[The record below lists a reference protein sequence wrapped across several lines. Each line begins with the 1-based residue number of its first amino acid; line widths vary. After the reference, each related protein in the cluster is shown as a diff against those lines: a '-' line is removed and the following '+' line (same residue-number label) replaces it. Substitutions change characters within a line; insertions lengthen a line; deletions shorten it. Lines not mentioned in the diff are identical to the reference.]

1 MNETPE
7 SAAAAGAEDAQFSRA
22 LTDQLAEFF
31 AVERQRVT
39 QISPDAPRLV
49 DSIERLTSGGKRLR
63 ARLCYWGWR
72 AAGGGSLAPAIVH
85 AAAAL
90 ELFQSAALIHDD
102 ILDRSDTRRGQP
114 SVHREFERVH
124 TQQGW
129 RDDAAHFG
137 VGAAVLTGDLSLS
150 FSEQLFAQACAQLPR
165 DDERSARAIFDT
177 MRTEVM
183 VGQYLDVH
191 AEVAPAPDDPEEQ
204 LARALAVLR
213 YKSAKYSVE
222 HPVRIG
228 AALAG
233 ADERFVAHCSSFALP
248 VGEAFQLRDDVLGVF
263 GDPETTGKP
272 AGDDIR
278 EGKRTALV
286 ALCARGASRA
296 EIEWLDSALGRA
308 DLSEDDVERA
318 RTLMTDSGALGH
330 TEVLIGELVV
340 TAEQQLAT
348 LPTNEVARAGLR
360 ALADAAVRRSR

>member
-1 MNETPE
+1 MTETPDP
-7 SAAAAGAEDAQFSRA
+7 ATTAGAEDAQFSRA
-22 LTDQLAEFF
+22 LNDLLAEFF
-31 AVERQRVT
+31 ATERDRVSR
-39 QISPDAPRLV
+39 ISPDAPRV
-49 DSIERLTSGGKRLR
+49 VESIERLTAGGKRLR
-63 ARLCYWGWR
+63 ARLSYWGWR
-72 AAGGGSLAPAIVH
+72 AAGGEALSPAIVR
-85 AAAAL
+85 AAASL

-114 SVHREFERVH
+114 SVHREFERFH
-124 TQQGW
+124 TRSGW

-137 VGAAVLTGDLSLS
+137 TSAAVLIGDMSLS
-150 FSEQLFAQACAQLPR
+150 FAEQLFAQASATLPR
-165 DDERSARAIFDT
+165 EHERAGRAIFDT

-191 AEVAPAPDDPEEQ
+191 AEVAPTPKDPEEQ
-204 LARALAVLR
+204 LARAMAVLR

-233 ADERFVAHCSSFALP
+233 ADEEFLAHCSAFALP

-286 ALCARGASRA
+286 ALCARGASA
-296 EIEWLDSALGRA
+296 EDIDWLDSALGRS
-308 DLSEDDVERA
+308 DLTEDEIQRA
-318 RTLMTDSGALGH
+318 RTLMEDSGALGH
-330 TEVLIGELVV
+330 TEDLIGELVA
-340 TAEQQLAT
+340 TADHQLAT
-348 LPTNEVARAGLR
+348 LPADETARAGLH

>member
-1 MNETPE
+1 MTETPDP
-7 SAAAAGAEDAQFSRA
+7 ATTAGAEDAQFSRA
-22 LTDQLAEFF
+22 LNDLLAEFF
-31 AVERQRVT
+31 ATERDRVSR
-39 QISPDAPRLV
+39 ISPDAPRLV
-49 DSIERLTSGGKRLR
+49 ESIERLTAGGKRLR
-63 ARLCYWGWR
+63 ARLSYWGWR
-72 AAGGGSLAPAIVH
+72 AAGGEALSPAIVR
-85 AAAAL
+85 AAASL

-114 SVHREFERVH
+114 SVHREFERTH
-124 TQQGW
+124 TQSGW

-137 VGAAVLTGDLSLS
+137 ISAAVLTGDMSLS
-150 FSEQLFAQACAQLPR
+150 FAEQLFAQASGTLPR
-165 DDERSARAIFDT
+165 EHERAGRAIFDT

-191 AEVAPAPDDPEEQ
+191 AEVAPTPKDPEEQ
-204 LARALAVLR
+204 LARAMAVLR

-233 ADERFVAHCSSFALP
+233 ADEEFLAHCSAFALP

-286 ALCARGASRA
+286 ALCARGASP
-296 EIEWLDSALGRA
+296 EDIEWLDSALGRS
-308 DLSEDDVERA
+308 DLTEDEIQRA
-318 RTLMTDSGALGH
+318 RTLMEDSGALGH
-330 TEVLIGELVV
+330 TEDLIGELVA
-340 TAEQQLAT
+340 TADHQLTT
-348 LPTNEVARAGLR
+348 LPADETARAGLR

>member
-1 MNETPE
+1 MTETPNPVT
-7 SAAAAGAEDAQFSRA
+7 AAGTEDAQFSRA
-22 LTDQLAEFF
+22 LNELLENFF
-31 AVERQRVT
+31 ATERDRVSR
-39 QISPDAPRLV
+39 ISPDAPRLV
-49 DSIERLTSGGKRLR
+49 DSIERLTAGGKRLR
-63 ARLCYWGWR
+63 ARLSYWGWR
-72 AAGGGSLAPAIVH
+72 AAGGEALAPTIVR

-124 TQQGW
+124 TQSGW

-137 VGAAVLTGDLSLS
+137 ISAAVLTGDTSLS
-150 FSEQLFAQACAQLPR
+150 FAEQLFAQATAELPR
-165 DDERSARAIFDT
+165 EHERVARTIFDT

-191 AEVAPAPDDPEEQ
+191 AEVAPTPEDPEEQ
-204 LARALAVLR
+204 LARAMAVLR

-228 AALAG
+228 AGLAG
-233 ADERFVAHCSSFALP
+233 ADEDFVAHCSTFALP

-263 GDPETTGKP
+263 GDPGTTGKP

-286 ALCARGASRA
+286 ALCARGAASEDLA
-296 EIEWLDSALGRA
+296 WLDSALGRG
-308 DLSEDDVERA
+308 DLSEDEIQRA
-318 RTLMTDSGALGH
+318 RTLMVDSGALGH
-330 TEVLIGELVV
+330 VEDLIGELVA
-340 TAEQQLAT
+340 TADHQLAS

>member
-1 MNETPE
+1 MTETPHP
-7 SAAAAGAEDAQFSRA
+7 AAAARTEDDRFSRA
-22 LTDQLAEFF
+22 LDGFLEEFF
-31 AVERQRVT
+31 AAERELVSR
-39 QISPDAPRLV
+39 ISPAAPRLV
-49 DSIERLTSGGKRLR
+49 DSIARLTAGGKRLR

-72 AAGGGSLAPAIVH
+72 AAGGETLAPEIVR

-124 TQQGW
+124 TDEGW

-137 VGAAVLTGDLSLS
+137 VGAAVLTGDMSLS
-150 FSEQLFAQACAQLPR
+150 FAEQLFARASGARPR
-165 DDERSARAIFDT
+165 EHERSARAIFDT

-191 AEVAPAPDDPEEQ
+191 AEVAPTPEDPEEQ
-204 LARALAVLR
+204 LTRAMAVLR

-222 HPVRIG
+222 HPVAIG

-233 ADERFVAHCSSFALP
+233 ADQDFVAHCSSFALP
-248 VGEAFQLRDDVLGVF
+248 VGEAFQLRDDILGVF

-286 ALCARGASRA
+286 ALCARGASA
-296 EIEWLDSALGRA
+296 EEMSWLNSILGRT
-308 DLSEDDVERA
+308 DLTGSQVQRA
-318 RTLMTDSGALGH
+318 RDLMSNSGALGH
-330 TEVLIGELVV
+330 TEDLIATLVA
-340 TAEQQLAT
+340 TADQQLTT
-348 LPTNEVARAGLR
+348 LPTDDLARAGLR
-360 ALADAAVRRSR
+360 ALADAAVRRNR

>member
-1 MNETPE
+1 MTETSDP
-7 SAAAAGAEDAQFSRA
+7 ATTAGAEDAQFSGA
-22 LTDQLAEFF
+22 LNDLLAEFF
-31 AVERQRVT
+31 ATERDLVSR
-39 QISPDAPRLV
+39 ISTDAPQLV
-49 DSIERLTSGGKRLR
+49 DSIERLTAGGKRLR

-72 AAGGGSLAPAIVH
+72 SAGGQILAPEIVR
-85 AAAAL
+85 AAASL

-114 SVHREFERVH
+114 SVHREFEHVH
-124 TQQGW
+124 AQSGW

-137 VGAAVLTGDLSLS
+137 TSAAVLIGDLSLS
-150 FSEQLFAQACAQLPR
+150 FAEQLFAEASTAVAR
-165 DDERSARAIFDT
+165 GNERTARAIFDT

-191 AEVAPAPDDPEEQ
+191 AEVAPTPADPDEQ
-204 LARALAVLR
+204 LTRALAVLR

-233 ADERFVAHCSSFALP
+233 ADEEFLAHCSAFALP

-286 ALCARGASRA
+286 ALCARGASS
-296 EIEWLDSALGRA
+296 EDIEWLDSALGRSN
-308 DLSEDDVERA
+308 LTEDEIQRA
-318 RTLMTDSGALGH
+318 RTLMADSGALGH
-330 TEVLIGELVV
+330 TEELIRELV
-340 TAEQQLAT
+340 TTSDHQLTT
-348 LPTNEVARAGLR
+348 LPTDEVARAGLR